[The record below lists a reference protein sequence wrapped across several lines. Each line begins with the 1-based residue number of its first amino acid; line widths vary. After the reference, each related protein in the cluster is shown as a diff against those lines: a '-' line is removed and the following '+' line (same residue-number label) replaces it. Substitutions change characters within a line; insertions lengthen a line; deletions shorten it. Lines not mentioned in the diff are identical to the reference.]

1 MTYTKLLILKDFFL
15 VQYLSD
21 VKKTFKIHKLQFYS

>member
-21 VKKTFKIHKLQFYS
+21 VKKTFKIRKLQFYS